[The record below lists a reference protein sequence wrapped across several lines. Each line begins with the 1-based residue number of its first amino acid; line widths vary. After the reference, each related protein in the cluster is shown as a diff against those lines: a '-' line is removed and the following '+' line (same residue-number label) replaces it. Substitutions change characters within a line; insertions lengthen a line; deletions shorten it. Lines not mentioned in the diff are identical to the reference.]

1 MDHEAFGM
9 LYSFVTVGQVVRDQ
23 QQRGQLAAACNLLS
37 AAGAGPVVP
46 AVAARP
52 HGQPARSIASIIA
65 CILALRPILP
75 IRTMSRGATE
85 LIGMPLW
92 LRPISLH
99 TPWPARSRRR

>member
-1 MDHEAFGM
+1 MHLPAQIIAALVFGAVDHEAFGM

-23 QQRGQLAAACNLLS
+23 QQHGQLAAACNLLG

-65 CILALRPILP
+65 CI
-75 IRTMSRGATE
+75 
-85 LIGMPLW
+85 
-92 LRPISLH
+92 
-99 TPWPARSRRR
+99 